1 MSIVYVD
8 IESTGL
14 NPNVHEVTEIGWVID
29 GVSDSIVLPHT
40 LATFEQ
46 AALDVSQY
54 HSRELWDMGRWCM
67 PEDIRDLREKLQGV
81 TLAGCNPHFDAMFLG
96 RLFGGEVWHYRLLDV
111 AVYAAAV
118 LGEPAPLGAHALYE
132 RFTELGWHLTKP
144 DHSAQQDALF
154 AHDLHHASMAYLS
167 QMQAKGL

>member
-1 MSIVYVD
+1 MSVVYVD

-14 NPNVHEVTEIGWVID
+14 DPNVHEITEIGWAID

-81 TLAGCNPHFDAMFLG
+81 TLAGCNPHFDAMFLK

-111 AVYAAAV
+111 AAWIVRPGGRLVFVTCSLLDDEGAAQARID
-118 LGEPAPLGAHALYE
+118 LDHP
-132 RFTELGWHLTKP
+132 P
-144 DHSAQQDALF
+144 DRPSA
-154 AHDLHHASMAYLS
+154 
-167 QMQAKGL
+167 